1 MTSPHPAASAPADAP
16 DSSKEPSTIQPDSPA
31 AETTPAPN
39 PEIAILEGISVK
51 MAHSFNDI
59 LTSMMGIQS
68 VMQSDLEKGVVR
80 KTHLEHLDNASRKAA
95 QLTGDLLKFGRHRP
109 GLKPGPVNILN
120 FVQDLR
126 PELKK
131 IIGETARIE
140 IECEDEK
147 PFAAIGR
154 DDLRDVF
161 ARLAANVRDFAKD
174 ESTITI
180 HIAKASDACNDE
192 VIITVRDNGPGMK
205 PSVLEN
211 ATRPFFTTR
220 PEGKARGLGLSVV
233 HGIIRDYGGTLSLAN
248 AEPDGSEITLRIPA
262 ATPSPQTNTP
272 DKPGD
277 STADA
282 ESSSQ
287 DKAKPPTGSGETIL
301 VVEDERMV
309 RDLVTRSL
317 GYLGYE
323 VIDAENGE
331 EGLEVARQRHEDID
345 LIFTDIV
352 MPRMSGPEMVQRL
365 QEEHEDMPVLFTTG
379 FTDNKRLLQDGE
391 IREGV
396 NLLPKPY
403 TTRVL
408 ASRIRE
414 VLDA

>member
-1 MTSPHPAASAPADAP
+1 MTSPQAAASAPAP
-16 DSSKEPSTIQPDSPA
+16 TVES
-31 AETTPAPN
+31 AEDLPAPAKQS
-39 PEIAILEGISVK
+39 PEKPVTSTPEMEILEGISVK

-80 KTHLEHLDNASRKAA
+80 KTHLDHLDSASRKAA

-109 GLKPGPVNILN
+109 GLQPGPVNVLN

-126 PELKK
+126 PELKH
-131 IIGETARIE
+131 IIGETANIE
-140 IECEDEK
+140 IECDDEK
-147 PFAAIGR
+147 PFASIGR

-161 ARLAANVRDFAKD
+161 ARLAANVRDFADD
-174 ESTITI
+174 ESTMSI
-180 HIAKASDACNDE
+180 HIANGTGADDGE
-192 VIITVRDNGPGMK
+192 LIVTVTDDGPGMK
-205 PSVLEN
+205 SSVLKN
-211 ATRPFFTTR
+211 AIRPFFTTR

-248 AEPDGSEITLRIPA
+248 TDPQGAEVTFRIPA
-262 ATPSPQTNTP
+262 ATPSSLSNNTESP
-272 DKPGD
+272 DESG
-277 STADA
+277 ADA
-282 ESSSQ
+282 DPLPQ
-287 DKAKPPTGSGETIL
+287 GKAEPPSGSGETIL

-317 GYLGYE
+317 SYLGYK

-331 EGLEVARQRHEDID
+331 EGLEVARDRHEDID